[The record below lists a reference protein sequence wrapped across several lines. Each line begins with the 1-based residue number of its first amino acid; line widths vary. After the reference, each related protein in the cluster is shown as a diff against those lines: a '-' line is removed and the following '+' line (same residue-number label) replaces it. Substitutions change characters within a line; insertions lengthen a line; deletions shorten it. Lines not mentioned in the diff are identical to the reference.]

1 MPRLCRSIFALL
13 AFLAVNS
20 LPASVHS
27 YDLTTLTAADAFT
40 PERGHGFDL
49 GTAPDASGQPFYFSV
64 AVPEGNWRVT
74 VTFGDPAVASDNTVK
89 AESRRLMLE
98 HVATA
103 PGEFVT
109 RTFIVNV
116 RNRTLPPPLKNAP
129 GGSAVLTNER
139 EEGSFTW
146 DDKLT
151 LEFNGLAPRVRAIV
165 LEPANVPT
173 IYLLGDSTVTD
184 QRWEDGASW
193 GQMLT
198 RFLAPDIAVANH
210 AESGE
215 TLKSFVTGLRLA
227 KVLSHLRAGDW
238 LFIQFGHNDQ
248 KQQWP
253 QTYVA
258 ASTTYKAWLRTF
270 IAEARL
276 RGATPVLVT
285 STQRRNFDAQGRIIN
300 THGGYPQAVRE
311 VAAEEKVALVDL
323 EALSRSLYEVL
334 GPELSPRLFAN
345 GGKDATHHNN
355 LGAYLLAQCVAK
367 SLRDGGV
374 PLTRYLV
381 TDLPLF
387 DPTHP
392 GNPNDFKLPA
402 SPLRSTIVPR
412 NWAQRAAD
420 DEALNLSDAAIGW
433 GRRFRRVR
441 RSLGRGGGESPAYK
455 IISPCVLAP
464 LRETPRSIF
473 YSMISRQ
480 PWFAGTGIA
489 ASAA

>member
-1 MPRLCRSIFALL
+1 MNRPSRSIFALF
-13 AFLAVNS
+13 AFFAVNF
-20 LPASVHS
+20 LPASVRS
-27 YDLTTLTAADAFT
+27 YDLTTLTAADVFT
-40 PERGHGFDL
+40 PERGYGFDL
-49 GTAPDASGQPFYFSV
+49 GTAPEASGKPFYFSA

-74 VTFGDPAVASDNTVK
+74 VTFGDPTVASDNTVK
-89 AESRRLMLE
+89 AESRRLMVE
-98 HVATA
+98 RVTTA

-109 RTFIVNV
+109 CTFIVNV
-116 RNRTLPPPLKNAP
+116 RNRTLPPPVKNAP
-129 GGSAVLTNER
+129 GGSSVLTNER

-151 LEFNGLAPRVRAIV
+151 LEFNGTAPKVRA
-165 LEPANVPT
+165 LGFEPADVPT
-173 IYLLGDSTVTD
+173 IYLAGDSTVTD

-198 RFLAPDIAVANH
+198 RFFKPDIAVANH

-258 ASTTYKAWLRTF
+258 AHTTYKAWLRTY
-270 IAEARL
+270 IAEARE

-300 THGGYPQAVRE
+300 THGDYPQAVRE

-323 EALSRSLYEVL
+323 EAMSRSLYEAL
-334 GPELSPRLFAN
+334 GPEHSPRLFAN

-355 LGAYLLAQCVAK
+355 LGAYLLARCVVQ
-367 SLRDGGV
+367 SLRNAGD
-374 PLTRYLV
+374 PLTRHLV
-381 TDLPLF
+381 ADLPPL
-387 DPTHP
+387 DPAHP
-392 GNPNDFKLPA
+392 GNPDDFRLPV
-402 SPLRSTIVPR
+402 SPLRSTV
-412 NWAQRAAD
+412 
-420 DEALNLSDAAIGW
+420 
-433 GRRFRRVR
+433 
-441 RSLGRGGGESPAYK
+441 
-455 IISPCVLAP
+455 
-464 LRETPRSIF
+464 TPR
-473 YSMISRQ
+473 
-480 PWFAGTGIA
+480 GN
-489 ASAA
+489 